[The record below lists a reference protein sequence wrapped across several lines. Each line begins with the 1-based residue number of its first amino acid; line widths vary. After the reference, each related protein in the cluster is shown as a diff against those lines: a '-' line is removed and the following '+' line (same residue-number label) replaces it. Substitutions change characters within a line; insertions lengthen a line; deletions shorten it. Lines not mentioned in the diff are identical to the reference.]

1 MISTG
6 SSAALGYTAKMVGK
20 RATKATEAGGAARR
34 RLGVDG
40 QAELLR
46 DAALS
51 VFAELGIEA
60 TSVEHVLERAQV
72 SRQTFYRCYRNKA
85 QLLDAV
91 HRLVTDRLL
100 AVTMLMR
107 DEELSGD
114 EALHKHLTLLFDHAA
129 SSGPIVCE
137 LEREA
142 MRPESPFRAHRERRQ
157 LIAQQFV
164 TQWVEHRFKR
174 RPSPAL
180 VRAVLMSLEQL
191 WLEVAQSSG
200 APRRMRLANQ
210 EAALELFQATLL
222 YSGVERSA
230 FAPRAKR

>member
-1 MISTG
+1 M
-6 SSAALGYTAKMVGK
+6 GYTAHMARKGSK
-20 RATKATEAGGAARR
+20 IAAIGSAARR
-34 RLGVDG
+34 RLGVEG

-60 TSVEHVLERAQV
+60 ATVEHVLAHARV
-72 SRQTFYRCYRNKA
+72 SRQTFYRCYCNKA
-85 QLLDAV
+85 ELLDAV

-100 AVTMLMR
+100 AVTLLMR
-107 DEELSGD
+107 DEDLSGD

-129 SSGPIVCE
+129 GSGAIVCE

-142 MRPESPFRAHRERRQ
+142 MRPDSPFRAHRERRH

-164 TQWVEHRFKR
+164 AHWIEHRFKR
-174 RPSPAL
+174 KTDPVL
-180 VRAVLMSLEQL
+180 LRAVLMSIEQL
-191 WLEVAQSSG
+191 WLEVAQTSG
-200 APRRMRLANQ
+200 LPRRMRLEN
-210 EAALELFQATLL
+210 ERAALLLFHATLL

-230 FAPRAKR
+230 FASPSAKR

>member
-1 MISTG
+1 M
-6 SSAALGYTAKMVGK
+6 GYTAKMARK
-20 RATKATEAGGAARR
+20 KATKTADPEAATRR

-60 TSVEHVLERAQV
+60 TSVEHVLARAQV

-142 MRPESPFRAHRERRQ
+142 MRADSPFRPHRERRQ

-164 TQWVEHRFKR
+164 AHWIEQRFKR
-174 RPSPAL
+174 KPSPTL
-180 VRAVLMSLEQL
+180 IRAVLMSIEQL
-191 WLEVAQSSG
+191 WLEVAQTSG
-200 APRRMRLANQ
+200 LPRRMRLANE
-210 EAALELFQATLL
+210 EAALELLQATLL

-230 FAPRAKR
+230 FEPRAGKR